1 MKTLLARLFAV
12 ILSSMCAALALAGT
26 ATTTTT
32 GADTATPDTAAPDP
46 AATDPANWKCAQCP
60 FLQGVQ
66 TQTEAGAFYANGAN
80 ATFGRYTGIDHSG
93 PYADVAGSGQ
103 ARSSSGDYADYDL
116 ENLGLA
122 SRQGY
127 VEGGREGRYDLRVS
141 YDGQPERLY
150 DTGATP
156 YQTNGQSLSLP
167 GGWVPAGST
176 GGMSALGSS
185 LNPLNLESERRT
197 TALLA
202 RYFASHSW
210 TLFGEFRRQEHDGT
224 GLTSA
229 SFLTEAVQLPHPFDY
244 VTNSFEGGA
253 AWSGRKASLRLT
265 YTGSWFSDDNQGID
279 FANPYLPI
287 VPGSIQ
293 GQLSTPPSN
302 NLQQIAA
309 AGNFQLPWVTT
320 LTYAASL
327 GTLKQNAAF
336 LPVSTLPGAT
346 TLDPASLDGD
356 VHLSHYALGLGSR
369 PLPRLS
375 LRGNA
380 AYDGRDDK
388 TNSQAIAYVVT
399 DTFPGGTAVTPR
411 YSEDRVRLDGG
422 ADYNVIRW
430 LKVGVGGKLT
440 EVHYGPGQVV
450 TWTQNAD
457 SWGRAVI
464 TPIAPLSFTV
474 KYGDALRKASPFD
487 AAALPVDEN
496 PLIRAYNYA
505 PRDRVYSSFTG
516 AWSATATLT
525 WSLEGSLAKD
535 DYRSSPLGLQATHEQ
550 RASTTL
556 TWTPRETLSGY
567 LDAGYERLFNL
578 QNGSTGVN
586 TTPWLV
592 ADSDRFWNLG
602 MGGRWAPQERWALT
616 VDYVLAPSYDNN
628 DTTAG
633 GLQQAFPQ
641 NWTKLTSTR
650 FAATYNWTAA
660 TQIHFHYTR
669 EQYNS
674 NDWAVNGV
682 GAATVPNL
690 LSLGVQPYRDNVN
703 VFGLTVRYQFGRDV
717 LGQQPSP

>member
-1 MKTLLARLFAV
+1 MKTPFAHTV
-12 ILSSMCAALALAGT
+12 AALLSSVCAALALATT
-26 ATTTTT
+26 AA
-32 GADTATPDTAAPDP
+32 ADTAVPDAAVTNPEV
-46 AATDPANWKCAQCP
+46 TDPGNWKCTQCP
-60 FLQGVQ
+60 FLQGVE
-66 TQTEAGAFYANGAN
+66 TQTEAGVFYANGAN
-80 ATFGRYTGIDHSG
+80 ASFGRYTGIDHSG
-93 PYADVAGSGQ
+93 PYADVGGSGY
-103 ARSSSGDYADYDL
+103 ARSSDGDYADYDL
-116 ENLGLA
+116 ESLGLA

-156 YQTNGQSLSLP
+156 YQATGQSLSLP

-176 GGMSALGSS
+176 SAMSS
-185 LNPLNLESERRT
+185 LNSSLDPLKLESERRT
-197 TALLA
+197 TALLG
-202 RYFASHSW
+202 RYFASQSW

-229 SFLTEAVQLPHPFDY
+229 SFLTDAVQLTQPFDY
-244 VTNSFEGGA
+244 VTNSFEAGG
-253 AWSGRKASLRLT
+253 AWSGRKASLRLA
-265 YTGSWFSDDNQGID
+265 YTGSWFSDDGQAIN

-302 NLQQIAA
+302 NLQQLAA
-309 AGNFQLPWVTT
+309 AGNVQLPWVTT
-320 LTYAASL
+320 LTYTASV

-336 LPVSTLPGAT
+336 LPVSALPGSA
-346 TLDPASLDGD
+346 TLDPGSLDGD
-356 VHLSHYALGLGSR
+356 VHLSHYALGIGSR

-422 ADYNVIRW
+422 ADYRLLHW

-440 EVHYGPGQVV
+440 EIHYGPGQVV
-450 TWTQNAD
+450 NWTQDAE
-457 SWGRAVI
+457 SWGRGVI
-464 TPIAPLSFTV
+464 TPIAALSFTV
-474 KYGDALRKASPFD
+474 KYGNALRKASSFD
-487 AAALPVDEN
+487 AAALPPEEN
-496 PLIRAYNYA
+496 PLIREYNYA
-505 PRDRVYSSFTG
+505 PRDRVFSTFTA

-525 WSLEGSLAKD
+525 WSLEESLAKD
-535 DYRSSPLGLQATHEQ
+535 DYRSSPLGLLATHEQ

-578 QNGSTGVN
+578 QNGSTGLN

-592 ADSDRFWNLG
+592 TDADWLWNLG
-602 MGGRWAPQERWALT
+602 IGGRWVPQERWTLT
-616 VDYVLAPSYDNN
+616 VDYVLAPSYDND
-628 DTTAG
+628 DTLAG

-650 FAATYNWTAA
+650 FAVGYNWTAA
-660 TQIHFHYTR
+660 LQIHFRYTR

-682 GAATVPNL
+682 GPATVPNL

-703 VFGLTVRYQFGRDV
+703 VFGLTVRYQFGRDAV
-717 LGQQPSP
+717 ATQKSP